1 MPPKIEQGKFCL
13 EMNIRSFKK
22 SLLASA
28 LVATF
33 IVGCGKKGSDRNTSS
48 ATGWKINSKEG
59 GFQYNTDFKDQETGP
74 GLVFVEGGTFTM
86 GKVQDDPMHD
96 WNNTP
101 TAQHIQS
108 FYMDETEVTNKMYM
122 EFLDWT
128 KQVFPPEDKE
138 GHYKNIYLGVL
149 PDTLVWRSEL
159 SSNETMVSNYLRHPA
174 YADYPVVGV
183 NWVQAVQ
190 FSQWRTNRVN
200 EGILEREGYIEKNS
214 RYQVDAESTF
224 STDTYLNTP
233 ENSYGRKVSE
243 FAGKKA
249 VDKEG
254 NPTYAKQTSGI
265 LLPEYRLPTEA
276 EWEYAAKSLSGIRE
290 YNSVRGRKKYPWSGR
305 YTRSSKR
312 RDIGNQLA
320 NFKQNKGD
328 YGGVAGWSDDQGDIT
343 VKVKTYPP
351 NDFGLYEMA
360 GNVAEWVADVYRPII
375 DDDMS
380 DFNYYR
386 GNVYTKNKI
395 GEDGKLVVVDAQS
408 ITYDTLSNGR
418 IIARNLPGQLATVP
432 VDEKETYLRYNFNR
446 SDNRNYRDGDRAS
459 SKEYEKMTLEA
470 DGESAGAVRSA
481 SERANISRSM
491 YDSPNQKIINNGEG
505 GIIREYD
512 KSNDRTTLIDDE
524 ARVYKGGSWR
534 DRAYWLDPAQRRS
547 LPQYSATDYIG
558 FRCAMSRVGSKAKKN
573 KTARGV

>member
-1 MPPKIEQGKFCL
+1 
-13 EMNIRSFKK
+13 MNIRSFKK

-375 DDDMS
+375 DDDIS

-418 IIARNLPGQLATVP
+418 FIARNLPGQLATVP

-446 SDNRNYRDGDRAS
+446 SDNRNYHDGDRAS

-470 DGESAGAVRSA
+470 DGESVGAVRNA

-491 YDSPNQKIINNGEG
+491 YNSPNQKIINNGEG

>member
-1 MPPKIEQGKFCL
+1 
-13 EMNIRSFKK
+13 MNIRSFKK

-33 IVGCGKKGSDRNTSS
+33 IVGCGKKNSDRNTSS

-174 YADYPVVGV
+174 YAEYPVVGV

-305 YTRSSKR
+305 YTRSAKR

-375 DDDMS
+375 DDDLS

-395 GEDGKLVVVDAQS
+395 GEDGKLVVVDAQT

-432 VDEKETYLRYNFNR
+432 VDEQETYLRYNFNR
-446 SDNRNYRDGDRAS
+446 SDNRNYHDGDRAS
-459 SKEYEKMTLEA
+459 SKEFEKMTLQV
-470 DGESAGAVRSA
+470 DGEAVGAVRSA
-481 SERANISRSM
+481 SERANISRTM

-534 DRAYWLDPAQRRS
+534 DRAYWLDPAQRRY

-573 KTARGV
+573 KTSRGV

>member
-1 MPPKIEQGKFCL
+1 
-13 EMNIRSFKK
+13 
-22 SLLASA
+22 
-28 LVATF
+28 
-33 IVGCGKKGSDRNTSS
+33 
-48 ATGWKINSKEG
+48 
-59 GFQYNTDFKDQETGP
+59 
-74 GLVFVEGGTFTM
+74 M

-534 DRAYWLDPAQRRS
+534 DRAYWLDPAQRRY

>member
-1 MPPKIEQGKFCL
+1 ML
-13 EMNIRSFKK
+13 ED
-22 SLLASA
+22 
-28 LVATF
+28 V
-33 IVGCGKKGSDRNTSS
+33 
-48 ATGWKINSKEG
+48 
-59 GFQYNTDFKDQETGP
+59 
-74 GLVFVEGGTFTM
+74 
-86 GKVQDDPMHD
+86 
-96 WNNTP
+96 
-101 TAQHIQS
+101 
-108 FYMDETEVTNKMYM
+108 
-122 EFLDWT
+122 
-128 KQVFPPEDKE
+128 
-138 GHYKNIYLGVL
+138 KNILGV
-149 PDTLVWRSEL
+149 
-159 SSNETMVSNYLRHPA
+159 
-174 YADYPVVGV
+174 VVIHV
-183 NWVQAVQ
+183 
-190 FSQWRTNRVN
+190 
-200 EGILEREGYIEKNS
+200 
-214 RYQVDAESTF
+214 
-224 STDTYLNTP
+224 
-233 ENSYGRKVSE
+233 
-243 FAGKKA
+243 
-249 VDKEG
+249 
-254 NPTYAKQTSGI
+254 
-265 LLPEYRLPTEA
+265 LL
-276 EWEYAAKSLSGIRE
+276 K
-290 YNSVRGRKKYPWSGR
+290 
-305 YTRSSKR
+305 
-312 RDIGNQLA
+312 
-320 NFKQNKGD
+320 
-328 YGGVAGWSDDQGDIT
+328 DDQGDIT

-534 DRAYWLDPAQRRS
+534 DRAYWLDPAQRRY

>member
-1 MPPKIEQGKFCL
+1 M
-13 EMNIRSFKK
+13 
-22 SLLASA
+22 
-28 LVATF
+28 
-33 IVGCGKKGSDRNTSS
+33 
-48 ATGWKINSKEG
+48 
-59 GFQYNTDFKDQETGP
+59 
-74 GLVFVEGGTFTM
+74 
-86 GKVQDDPMHD
+86 
-96 WNNTP
+96 
-101 TAQHIQS
+101 
-108 FYMDETEVTNKMYM
+108 
-122 EFLDWT
+122 
-128 KQVFPPEDKE
+128 
-138 GHYKNIYLGVL
+138 
-149 PDTLVWRSEL
+149 
-159 SSNETMVSNYLRHPA
+159 
-174 YADYPVVGV
+174 
-183 NWVQAVQ
+183 
-190 FSQWRTNRVN
+190 N

-375 DDDMS
+375 DDDIS

-418 IIARNLPGQLATVP
+418 FIARNLPGQLATVP
-432 VDEKETYLRYNFNR
+432 VDEKET
-446 SDNRNYRDGDRAS
+446 
-459 SKEYEKMTLEA
+459 
-470 DGESAGAVRSA
+470 
-481 SERANISRSM
+481 
-491 YDSPNQKIINNGEG
+491 
-505 GIIREYD
+505 
-512 KSNDRTTLIDDE
+512 SNT
-524 ARVYKGGSWR
+524 K
-534 DRAYWLDPAQRRS
+534 
-547 LPQYSATDYIG
+547 
-558 FRCAMSRVGSKAKKN
+558 FR
-573 KTARGV
+573 

>member
-1 MPPKIEQGKFCL
+1 
-13 EMNIRSFKK
+13 MNIRSFKK

-375 DDDMS
+375 DDDIS

-470 DGESAGAVRSA
+470 DGESVGAVRNA

-491 YDSPNQKIINNGEG
+491 YNSPNQKIINNGEG

>member
-1 MPPKIEQGKFCL
+1 
-13 EMNIRSFKK
+13 MNIRSFKK

-375 DDDMS
+375 DDDIS

-491 YDSPNQKIINNGEG
+491 YNSPNQKIINNGEG

>member
-1 MPPKIEQGKFCL
+1 
-13 EMNIRSFKK
+13 MNIRSFKK

-534 DRAYWLDPAQRRS
+534 DRAYWLDPAQRRY

>member
-1 MPPKIEQGKFCL
+1 
-13 EMNIRSFKK
+13 MNIRSFKK

-375 DDDMS
+375 DDDIS

-418 IIARNLPGQLATVP
+418 FIARNLPGQLATVP

-470 DGESAGAVRSA
+470 DGESVGAVRNA

-491 YDSPNQKIINNGEG
+491 YNSPNQKIINNGEG

>member
-1 MPPKIEQGKFCL
+1 
-13 EMNIRSFKK
+13 MNIRSFKK

-418 IIARNLPGQLATVP
+418 FIARNLPGQLATVP